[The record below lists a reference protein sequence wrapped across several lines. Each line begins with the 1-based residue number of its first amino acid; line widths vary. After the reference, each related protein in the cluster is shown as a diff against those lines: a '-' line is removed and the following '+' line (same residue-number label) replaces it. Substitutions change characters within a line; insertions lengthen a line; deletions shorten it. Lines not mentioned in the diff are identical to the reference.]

1 MVLIKQQMV
10 TCIYP
15 PSLFEC
21 KYFFLSDQ
29 ANQVYFTVGNS
40 QTLTN
45 LRAGRILVFDKVITN
60 KGGAYYSTNGAFV
73 APFDAVFAFSWTIV
87 VHTGNKINVFLMRN
101 GNSQGLA
108 QADGSTGIQNGG
120 GSNTLILE
128 LKAGDIVH
136 LEVDSWGSAS
146 SRQVFGHGHSSFSGW
161 LLSYWNFLCNTIYI

>member
-1 MVLIKQQMV
+1 MVLIKQQMI

-15 PSLFEC
+15 PSFFEC
-21 KYFFLSDQ
+21 KYKYFFSGQ
-29 ANQVYFTVGNS
+29 AHQVYFTVGNS
-40 QTLTN
+40 QTLNN
-45 LRAGRILVFDKVITN
+45 LPAGRILVFDKVITN
-60 KGGAYYSTNGAFV
+60 KGGAYNPTNGAFV

-108 QADGSTGIQNGG
+108 QAADGSTGIQNGG

-136 LEVDSWGSAS
+136 LEVDSWGSTF

-161 LLSYWNFLCNTIYI
+161 LLSY